1 MVLKETRTSAYY
13 VLMVTTCAWA
23 TSALIVAR
31 LELICQGSVAS
42 PAIRPACRVRSLA
55 NVQPV
60 ALQAPF
66 LSSSTTSALTPAQA
80 EWVT

>member
-1 MVLKETRTSAYY
+1 MALKETQISAYY

-42 PAIRPACRVRSLA
+42 PAIRPACRARNLA

-60 ALQAPF
+60 ARPEPF
-66 LSSSTTSALTPAQA
+66 LSSTTTNALTPAQA
-80 EWVT
+80 EWAT